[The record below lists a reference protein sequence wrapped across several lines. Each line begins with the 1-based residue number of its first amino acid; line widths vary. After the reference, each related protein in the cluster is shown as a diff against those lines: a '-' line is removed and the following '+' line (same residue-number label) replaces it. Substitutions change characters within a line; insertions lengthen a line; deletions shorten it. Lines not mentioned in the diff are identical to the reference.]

1 MSIRNNLMRLIF
13 PPHCAACRQL
23 LPFDGAGG
31 EVFLCRACRGA
42 FEAKKLETCPVCGA
56 SFVDCRCMPEALSD
70 ADCVALIKLVPYD
83 PQELRDVVN
92 KLINNCKRYR
102 NRDMFDFLAR
112 QLCVGI
118 ERVLS
123 EQGVVRQDAVVTF
136 CPRGRR
142 RRREYG
148 FDQAQLLASY
158 IAYNGGYEM
167 ATLLTRKRGPG
178 LKSQKSLGGEARVAN
193 AGRSLALAEG
203 VEVVGKTVIL
213 VDDVVTT
220 GVGMAEAIKVLK
232 KGGAAEVVPVC
243 VAVTVKKHQGAAF
256 PKFS

>member
-1 MSIRNNLMRLIF
+1 M
-13 PPHCAACRQL
+13 
-23 LPFDGAGG
+23 
-31 EVFLCRACRGA
+31 
-42 FEAKKLETCPVCGA
+42 
-56 SFVDCRCMPEALSD
+56 
-70 ADCVALIKLVPYD
+70 PYD

-213 VDDVVTT
+213 VDDVVTSGAT
-220 GVGMAEAIKVLK
+220 MKACLSLLREAGADSVIGVSIAEAVRDK
-232 KGGAAEVVPVC
+232 
-243 VAVTVKKHQGAAF
+243 
-256 PKFS
+256 

>member
-1 MSIRNNLMRLIF
+1 MSIKNNLKRLIF

-92 KLINNCKRYR
+92 NLINNCKRYR

-158 IAYNGGYEM
+158 IAYNGGYNVE
-167 ATLLTRKRGPG
+167 TLLTRKRGPG

-193 AGRSLALAEG
+193 AGSSLALAEG

-213 VDDVVTT
+213 VDDVVTSGAT
-220 GVGMAEAIKVLK
+220 MTACLSLLREAGANAVIGISIAEAVRDK
-232 KGGAAEVVPVC
+232 
-243 VAVTVKKHQGAAF
+243 
-256 PKFS
+256 